1 MTTINFFVHK
11 ASGHRTKGVPLSA
24 MLQCKDHLNGNEKF
38 VLYQNETCGSFYLRK
53 EKEFYER
60 FRCVQEKNKPM
71 YWTHNVKGGTYCVED
86 ASVMY
91 VGSPMIGED
100 CEEMK
105 AYFMGG
111 KNAVKGMLFCSA
123 KQFSREFEPRS
134 IVSPDQVRVSM
145 NISVPDPSAFKSSK
159 EHIEKA
165 LADKISKARRHADS
179 YSYVSHHAVPMP
191 GWDKTAPLGSY
202 NGVPVASMDD
212 IYKDVADHLQLEM
225 RAQHAQTFIQ
235 YYKDG
240 VTHVAFVKR
249 LGHKGVPIRGDNL
262 GEVMQAAAALLWA
275 RTDS

>member
-1 MTTINFFVHK
+1 MTNINFFVHK

-24 MLQCKDHLNGNEKF
+24 LLQCKDHLNGNEKF

-134 IVSPDQVRVSM
+134 IVSPDQVRVNM
-145 NISVPDPSAFKSSK
+145 NIKTPDPKAFKASFAQVSAQTAEAIK
-159 EHIEKA
+159 
-165 LADKISKARRHADS
+165 KARRHADS
-179 YSYVSHHAVPMP
+179 YSYVSHHSIPMP
-191 GWDKTAPLGSY
+191 GWDKVVSH
-202 NGVPVASMDD
+202 DD
-212 IYKDVADHLQLEM
+212 IYKDVADHLQMEM
-225 RAQHAQTFIQ
+225 KAQHAQTFIQ

-240 VTHVAFVKR
+240 ITHVAFVKR